1 MKRTASTM
9 LRRATNGARCA
20 GDRRVVITGGSSGVG
35 VALVAALLQREGRGQ
50 IYVTGTRPFEDTQL
64 CEMLRERSEDDAERV
79 RYSVGDTGCT
89 EAVAAQMADA
99 VQFFEGLPPDALFL
113 NAGIGGGRYQLE
125 DLDVDRFDAI
135 MRTNVRGVF
144 LWLRAALPLLK
155 KLEEPSQIVVTSS
168 VLGNRATTQAAAYCA
183 SKFAVNGMV
192 LSLRQDLRSAHP
204 LIKVGLVCPAAI
216 ATPWWDEPGRSGA
229 FKATPKPTALLS
241 ADAVAEACISL
252 VEQLPSSNIEQ
263 LNLEAV
269 EGSASCV

>member
-1 MKRTASTM
+1 MKRAASTV
-9 LRRATNGARCA
+9 LRRASNGRCA
-20 GDRRVVITGGSSGVG
+20 GDRRVIITGGSSGVG

-64 CEMLRERSEDDAERV
+64 CEMLRERSEDDAARV
-79 RYSVGDTGCT
+79 RYSVGDAGCT

-99 VQFFEGLPPDALFL
+99 VHFFDGSAPDALFL

-135 MRTNVRGVF
+135 MRTNVRGLF

-204 LIKVGLVCPAAI
+204 RIKVGLVCPAAI
-216 ATPWWDEPGRSGA
+216 ATPWWDEPARSGA

-252 VEQLPSSNIEQ
+252 VEQPPSSNIEQ

-269 EGSASCV
+269 EGSGV